1 MGNFL
6 FRSKLSDYELLKNE
20 KPVVG
25 KSYFPFNNKL
35 IDELRQEYLLTVEWI
50 FEFKYLFEQLDQNCD
65 GYISKEDFRLLSENN
80 GKSTLTLYSDFLFKI
95 AEKEDHTQFDF
106 LEFIRCILNF
116 GLLNA
121 DGISMFVFRMIDADN
136 DETVTLKDIYDF
148 VCQKVDGKCV
158 FSINAIQK
166 VELIETADYELE
178 FNKFKDITSQLDFII
193 FPALLLQ
200 QKIKKNTISSN
211 FWRRLAKKLYRKYE
225 GKVQG
230 AHQRQNK
237 LERRRADQ
245 RRTQET
251 ARKGPRS
258 H

>member
-6 FRSKLSDYELLKNE
+6 FQSRRSDYEMLKNE
-20 KPVVG
+20 KPMIG

-50 FEFKYLFEQLDQNCD
+50 YEFKHLFEQLDQNCD
-65 GYISKEDFRLLSENN
+65 GFISQDDFRLLSENN
-80 GKSTLTLYSDFLFKI
+80 GKSTLTVYSDFLFQI
-95 AEKEDHTQFDF
+95 ADKEDSTRFDF
-106 LEFIRCILNF
+106 LEFVRCILNF
-116 GLLNA
+116 GLLNV

-148 VCQKVDGKCV
+148 VCQKVDGKYV
-158 FSINAIQK
+158 FSINAIRK

-193 FPALLLQ
+193 FPAILLQ

-211 FWRRLAKKLYRKYE
+211 FWHRFTNQLY
-225 GKVQG
+225 
-230 AHQRQNK
+230 
-237 LERRRADQ
+237 
-245 RRTQET
+245 
-251 ARKGPRS
+251 
-258 H
+258 